1 STLTQLRT
9 SHIGL
14 NAHLYRTRTID
25 SPLCRSCGVPE
36 TVTHFIMSC
45 RRYSSARN
53 ALRNAVRS
61 NLRSLKQLLAVGS
74 PHIAATLKFVR
85 ATKRLLH

>member
-1 STLTQLRT
+1 LDSTPPGPKVERMYKPLSRAEASTLTQLRT

-25 SPLCRSCGVPE
+25 SPLCRRCGVPE

-45 RRYSSARN
+45 RRFSAEHD
-53 ALRNAVRS
+53 AL
-61 NLRSLKQLLAVGS
+61 
-74 PHIAATLKFVR
+74 
-85 ATKRLLH
+85 